1 MCWHPTFIVYFSWFC
16 VFLFCTRFYQVWP
29 FFYYYFFFI
38 IIIFF
43 YFFFRLTNFKFRLS
57 VLRLLCVYECFFS
70 LVSMGTV
77 IIFTMLY
84 SKVAHHFTLI
94 QYECV
99 LYNICI
105 NHKNVLIDLLW
116 NKNKTSHGVRCEQSF
131 LFCNGLFFFSVLVGS
146 QALSERQNA
155 SLHQLFRKIM
165 RYSVTVHED
174 IERNQFFFVV
184 NYSNHFFAF
193 SLFQSFF
200 SSLQRMYVNVWQFA
214 KKNAKLSLCQK

>member
-1 MCWHPTFIVYFSWFC
+1 MCSRHKSCVDIPLSSYTFRDFASFCFALDFIKFGLSFIITFFSSSSFSS
-16 VFLFCTRFYQVWP
+16 T
-29 FFYYYFFFI
+29 FFFVWRI
-38 IIIFF
+38 SSFDYQFYVCCVCMNVFF
-43 YFFFRLTNFKFRLS
+43 L
-57 VLRLLCVYECFFS
+57 S

-116 NKNKTSHGVRCEQSF
+116 NKNKTSRGVRCEQSF

-174 IERNQFFFVV
+174 IERNQFF
-184 NYSNHFFAF
+184 
-193 SLFQSFF
+193 L
-200 SSLQRMYVNVWQFA
+200 
-214 KKNAKLSLCQK
+214 